1 MSIIGYFKYFKSF
14 TGFRSYVYIFLNFL
28 VGLFDSLG
36 LAMFIPLIALVV
48 DSQIENES
56 LGKLQFLVDFISDMG
71 WELNLKVVLL
81 FMISLFC
88 VKAFFYYVKANF
100 LNETLLIAQ
109 TKIRYQLVNGLSDIS
124 YEGFTKMNAGKTQN
138 NLVAETGKFMAAMNS
153 YYMSI
158 QNTVMLLTYLLMA
171 TISNWKFSIM
181 VAIGAL
187 LTNFL
192 YKFINK
198 KTKEI
203 ARNISNIGH
212 DYNGKIIQTVANF
225 KYLKATNKLEIFK
238 NKLKKDIVTSEKMNY
253 RITRISSIGESL
265 REPLVIG
272 IIAIVLY
279 IQLEYVK
286 SDFGSI
292 LVSLLLFYKSLGFL
306 ITLQATWNSFLR
318 SSAGIESIE
327 NLLDELKANRELQ
340 SDVLHENI
348 GNLRLENLNVTF
360 GNRPVLKNINLKIP
374 EKISIAFVGQSGAG
388 KTTLANVIC
397 GLQIPHE
404 GKLYNEDIS
413 VYDSNLNSFREK
425 VGYITQEPVIFD
437 DNLFNNITLWD
448 EKTPENLLKFE
459 NALKQVDLIKFYEN
473 LEYGAD
479 TPLGNNGVLIS
490 GGQKQR
496 VSIARELYKEC
507 QLLIMD
513 EATSALDSETEKNI
527 KESIDILKGKFTIL
541 IIAHRISTIK
551 NVDCIYLLNEGEIE
565 DAGSFEELCQN
576 SMKFQKM
583 VELQEL

>member
-1 MSIIGYFKYFKSF
+1 MSIFGYFKYFKSF
-14 TGFRSYVYIFLNFL
+14 TGYRSYVYILLNFL

-158 QNTVMLLTYLLMA
+158 QNTVMLLTYLMMA
-171 TISNWKFSIM
+171 TMSNWKFSIM

-306 ITLQATWNSFLR
+306 ITLQATWNAFLK

-340 SDVLHENI
+340 SDVMHENI

>member
-1 MSIIGYFKYFKSF
+1 MSILGYFKYFKSF
-14 TGFRSYVYIFLNFL
+14 TGYRSYVYIFLNFL

-36 LAMFIPLIALVV
+36 LTMFIPLIALVV

-56 LGKLQFLVDFISDMG
+56 LGKLQFLVDFITDMG

-88 VKAFFYYVKANF
+88 VKAFFYYIKANF

-158 QNTVMLLTYLLMA
+158 QNTVMLLTYLMMA

-238 NKLKKDIVTSEKMNY
+238 NKLKTDIVTSEKMNY

-272 IIAIVLY
+272 IIAIVMY
-279 IQLEYVK
+279 IQLEFVK

-327 NLLDELKANRELQ
+327 NLLSELNDNKERQ
-340 SDVLHENI
+340 SNILHENI
-348 GNLRLENLNVTF
+348 GNLTIENLSITF
-360 GNRPVLKNINLKIP
+360 GNRPILKNINLSIP

-404 GKLYNEDIS
+404 GKLYNENIS
-413 VYDSNLNSFREK
+413 VYDSNLNSFRK
-425 VGYITQEPVIFD
+425 NVGYITQEPVIFD
-437 DNLFNNITLWD
+437 DDLFNNVTLWD
-448 EKTPENLLKFE
+448 VKTPENLQKFE
-459 NALKQVDLIKFYEN
+459 NALRQVDLIKFYEN
-473 LEYGAD
+473 LEFGAD

-551 NVDCIYLLNEGEIE
+551 NVDRIYLLNEGEIE
-565 DAGSFEELCQN
+565 DSGSYEELCQN
-576 SMKFQKM
+576 SLKFQKM

>member
-1 MSIIGYFKYFKSF
+1 MSIIGYFKYFQSF
-14 TGFRSYVYIFLNFL
+14 TGYRSYVYIFLNFL

-48 DSQIENES
+48 DSPIENES
-56 LGKLQFLVDFISDMG
+56 MGKLQFLVDSISDMG
-71 WELNLKVVLL
+71 WELNLKVVLF
-81 FMISLFC
+81 FMIGLFC
-88 VKAFFYYVKANF
+88 VKALFYYIKANY

-109 TKIRYQLVNGLSDIS
+109 TKIRYQLVNGLSEIS

-138 NLVAETGKFMAAMNS
+138 NLVAETGKFMGAMNS
-153 YYMSI
+153 YFTSI
-158 QNTVMLLTYLLMA
+158 QNTVMLLTYLIMA

-238 NKLKKDIVTSEKMNY
+238 EKLKSDILTSEKMNY

-272 IIAIVLY
+272 IIALVLY
-279 IQLEYVK
+279 IQLEFVK

-306 ITLQATWNSFLR
+306 ITLQATWNSFLK

-327 NLLDELKANRELQ
+327 SLLIEFRANRENK
-340 SDVLHENI
+340 SDIFHEKI
-348 GNLRLENLNVTF
+348 GNLKVENLCITF
-360 GNRPVLKNINLKIP
+360 GNRPILKNINLTIP

-397 GLQIPHE
+397 GLQIPHS
-404 GKLYNEDIS
+404 GNLINENTS
-413 VYDSNLNSFREK
+413 VYHSNLNSYRK
-425 VGYITQEPVIFD
+425 NVGYITQEPVIFD
-437 DNLFNNITLWD
+437 DTLFNNITLWD
-448 EKTPENLLKFE
+448 QKTPENLEKFKK
-459 NALKQVDLIKFYEN
+459 AMKQVDLMKFYQI
-473 LEYGAD
+473 LEFGED
-479 TPLGNNGVLIS
+479 TQLGNNGVLIS

-527 KESIDILKGKFTIL
+527 KDSIDILQGKFTIL

-551 NVDCIYLLNEGEIE
+551 NVDKIYLLNEGEIE
-565 DAGSFEELCQN
+565 DSGSYEELCQN
-576 SMKFQKM
+576 SLKFKKM